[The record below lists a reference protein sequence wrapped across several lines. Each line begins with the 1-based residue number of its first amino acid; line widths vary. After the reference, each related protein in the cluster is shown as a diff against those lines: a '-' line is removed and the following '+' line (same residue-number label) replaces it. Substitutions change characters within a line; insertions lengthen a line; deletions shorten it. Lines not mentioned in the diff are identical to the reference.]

1 MAAILDVGYTNPL
14 DIDKQLIEL
23 DREDCRDLV
32 NFIRLSW
39 HLVEPGAEY
48 VHSWH
53 IDFLGCSLRGNHKR
67 RRAGRRIALQPP
79 ADQHS
84 ARHDEEL
91 TR

>member
-23 DREDCRDLV
+23 DREDCKDLV

-53 IDFLGCSLRGNHKR
+53 IDFLSEHLETDKEIG
-67 RRAGRRIALQPP
+67 RA
-79 ADQHS
+79 HV
-84 ARHDEEL
+84 
-91 TR
+91 